1 MGFEKIGSDDFL
13 KAELRPNTEI
23 VIKEDS
29 DRLQVLEP
37 FMEWNKEEM
46 NNLKILLKAEG
57 KCTTDHVSPAGPWLK
72 YRGHLENISQ
82 NMYSGALN
90 ALQKQMVKQ

>member
-29 DRLQVLEP
+29 DRLQVLKP
-37 FMEWNKEEM
+37 FVNGIRRDE
-46 NNLKILLKAEG
+46 
-57 KCTTDHVSPAGPWLK
+57 
-72 YRGHLENISQ
+72 
-82 NMYSGALN
+82 
-90 ALQKQMVKQ
+90 

>member
-13 KAELRPNTEI
+13 KAERRPNTEI
-23 VIKEDS
+23 VIKEKS
-29 DRLQVLEP
+29 NRLQVLEP

-57 KCTTDHVSPAGPWLK
+57 KCTTDHVSPAGL
-72 YRGHLENISQ
+72 S
-82 NMYSGALN
+82 
-90 ALQKQMVKQ
+90 

>member
-13 KAELRPNTEI
+13 KAELRPDTKI

-29 DRLQVLEP
+29 DRLQVLKP
-37 FMEWNKEEM
+37 FAEWNKKEM

-57 KCTTDHVSPAGPWLK
+57 KCTTDHVSPAGPWLNK
-72 YRGHLENISQ
+72 W
-82 NMYSGALN
+82 
-90 ALQKQMVKQ
+90 